1 MMVATLH
8 HRLKGNVSP
17 MKIRKVIASLLIG
30 YCFVLLLT
38 SWSASSAYTME
49 SKEPSPPNVRYTFLS
64 LRWLTKDELKQFDD
78 VFGLALAVRMRLSN
92 EGKNPVYYLADSNGS
107 IRPHGYQFFRKLG
120 ASTWEFLPPSRGR
133 EGVPGSE
140 FTGTRYTYLMLPPNA
155 AVEFEML
162 DWSNPEQEH
171 AFTTFIKV
179 DADAKP
185 MEITSETFRPTATK

>member
-1 MMVATLH
+1 
-8 HRLKGNVSP
+8 
-17 MKIRKVIASLLIG
+17 MKIRKVVASTLSS
-30 YCFVLLLT
+30 YCLVVLLALGPV
-38 SWSASSAYTME
+38 SSKYAAE
-49 SKEPSPPNVRYTFLS
+49 SKELAPPNVRYIFLS
-64 LRWLTKDELKQFDD
+64 QRRLTKDELKQFDD

-107 IRPHGYQFFRKLG
+107 IRPHGYQVFRKLG

-133 EGVPGSE
+133 EGAPGSE
-140 FTGTRYTYLMLPPNA
+140 FTGGGYTYLILPPNA

-185 MEITSETFRPTATK
+185 MEITSDTFRPTSNK

>member
-1 MMVATLH
+1 
-8 HRLKGNVSP
+8 
-17 MKIRKVIASLLIG
+17 MKNRKVIALLLIG
-30 YCFVLLLT
+30 CCFASLLT
-38 SWSASSAYTME
+38 SWSASSANAVE
-49 SKEPSPPNVRYTFLS
+49 SKEPSLPRVRYTFLS

-92 EGKNPVYYLADSNGS
+92 EEKYPIYYLADSNGS

-120 ASTWEFLPPSRGR
+120 APTWEFLPPSRWR

-155 AVEFEML
+155 AVEFEMF
-162 DWSNPEQEH
+162 DWSNSGQEH
-171 AFTTFIKV
+171 AFTTFIKS

-185 MEITSETFRPTATK
+185 VEITSETFRPTETSSSNGD

>member
-1 MMVATLH
+1 
-8 HRLKGNVSP
+8 
-17 MKIRKVIASLLIG
+17 MKIRKVVASLLSSSG
-30 YCFVLLLT
+30 LLLL
-38 SWSASSAYTME
+38 ALGPVSSKYAAE
-49 SKEPSPPNVRYTFLS
+49 SKELAPPNVRYVFLS
-64 LRWLTKDELKQFDD
+64 QRRLTKDELKQFDD

-140 FTGTRYTYLMLPPNA
+140 FTGRGYTYLMLPPNT
-155 AVEFEML
+155 AVEFEMF
-162 DWSNPEQEH
+162 DWNNPNQEH

-179 DADAKP
+179 DVDAKP
-185 MEITSETFRPTATK
+185 VEITSDTFRPTANK